1 MLVHRDPL
9 TTVQRTM
16 AKRERSYFKQFS
28 RHKNNN
34 LKLFPGTH
42 KTDWFGKI
50 NGTPSEKRKDMPD
63 TPIKYQV

>member
-1 MLVHRDPL
+1 MLVHQDPL
-9 TTVQRTM
+9 TTVKKTM

-42 KTDWFGKI
+42 QRTIGL
-50 NGTPSEKRKDMPD
+50 EKS
-63 TPIKYQV
+63 I